1 MEQFQQILHTTP
13 RLLKEFV
20 PTGDGLNRVL
30 ADPVKARTSLP
41 AFDISAVEGYALR
54 RADITSLPAILKLA
68 GESSSAK
75 PFTADLDYEAAV
87 KIFPGGK
94 LPNGA
99 DSVVAASQA
108 TLSNGY
114 LTIQNPPMFGENTC
128 PAGIDFNTD
137 DVALE
142 AGTMMT
148 ARLIG
153 LASTMHVMW
162 LPVVRKPRVAVFAIG
177 SELAIPGETSPQKP
191 VTASSLYSFSA
202 DIIEAGGEPIIL
214 GVSSDQ
220 PEEIK
225 QKIAEARGCDLLIT
239 TGGTSP
245 AANQLV
251 NKVLAEVTKEAVQ
264 DFRVEINRNDHML
277 FTRTAEQMPICSLPG
292 NPISSK
298 IYFTLFITPL
308 IHRLLGL
315 RTPPKRYAVLG
326 RTVDEFDTKVG
337 YLHARLS
344 VDENGAYKVIPVS
357 AQDGFLLSEL
367 AKSDCL
373 AVMGCNTALK
383 KGDFVEIIP
392 FGSVV

>member
-1 MEQFQQILHTTP
+1 MERFRKTLAETP

-41 AFDISAVEGYALR
+41 AFDISAVEGYAVR
-54 RADITSLPAILKLA
+54 RADITSLPAVLRLT

-75 PFTADLDYEAAV
+75 PFTAALDYETAV
-87 KIFPGGK
+87 KIYPGGK
-94 LPNGA
+94 LPGGA
-99 DSVVAASQA
+99 DSVIADSQVEI
-108 TLSNGY
+108 NGEF
-114 LTIQNPPMFGENTC
+114 LTIHQPPMFGENTC

-137 DVALE
+137 EVALE
-142 AGTMMT
+142 AGTRMT

-177 SELAIPGETSPQKP
+177 SELAIPGETSPKHP

-202 DIIEAGGEPIIL
+202 DIVEAGGEPIIL

-225 QKIAEARGCDLLIT
+225 QKIAGARGCDMLIT

-251 NKVLAEVTKEAVQ
+251 DKVLAEIGQEVQ
-264 DFRVEINRNDHML
+264 DFRVELNRNDHML
-277 FTRTAEQMPICSLPG
+277 FVRSAEGMPICALPG

-298 IYFTLFITPL
+298 IYFTLFVTPL
-308 IHRLLGL
+308 IHQLLGVSA
-315 RTPPKRYAVLG
+315 PQKRYAVLG
-326 RTVDEFDTKVG
+326 RTVDEFDTRVE
-337 YLHARLS
+337 YLHAKLS
-344 VDENGAYKVIPVS
+344 VDETGAYKVIPVS

-373 AVMGCNTALK
+373 AVMGKNTNLK
-383 KGDFVEIIP
+383 KGDFVEILP
-392 FGSVV
+392 FGHGV